1 MLRKNEKGGK
11 ENSKLAGQ
19 KTILLTTMI
28 NVMLMLPKFFPTSK
42 EGWTCL
48 LGLPKYTSRRLEIMT
63 PTSLR

>member
-28 NVMLMLPKFFPTSK
+28 NVMLMLSKFFPTSK
-42 EGWTCL
+42 EGWT
-48 LGLPKYTSRRLEIMT
+48 
-63 PTSLR
+63 